1 MASRK
6 QKRPSTD
13 FDEGLDVG
21 KKQKQTPKRPK
32 NTKSSFAQ
40 QPDSG
45 VDASGHPYW
54 QLSNSNRRVTIQD
67 YSEKTYVHIREVYDK
82 DGNEAYGKR
91 GIALPIEQFR
101 SLLDVLPAVLGAL
114 SEKGFDLQYPKS
126 SENMDGNPVNSPRET
141 TGDPTGDDSDD
152 ETWPEVILWAGLRV
166 KEAVDARS
174 RAQNAASFQ

>member
-1 MASRK
+1 MASRN

-13 FDEGLDVG
+13 VDEGLGVG

-32 NTKSSFAQ
+32 NTKTSFAQ

-67 YSEKTYVHIREVYDK
+67 YSETTYVHIREVYNK

-91 GIALPIEQFR
+91 VPILSPHVHVFSP
-101 SLLDVLPAVLGAL
+101 SLKFGVY
-114 SEKGFDLQYPKS
+114 YPCD
-126 SENMDGNPVNSPRET
+126 N
-141 TGDPTGDDSDD
+141 
-152 ETWPEVILWAGLRV
+152 
-166 KEAVDARS
+166 
-174 RAQNAASFQ
+174 